1 MPATALK
8 HLAKK
13 AKISLDRAEH
23 LWDKSKE
30 IVDAEYP
37 YDKKDER
44 YWALRMGITKKMMGL
59 GEQLSFSDFLAL
71 QEAAVG
77 SEPSYEPVD
86 VERAIAAL
94 NKHAKNALWMLHDDT
109 PLYRGDR
116 SIKVVDAMKKTGF
129 AMVDTSATERKSE
142 NTSNYYTVILDNHPD
157 RGDFPKRSRSF
168 IGSTSYQRSKG
179 YLGWESNA
187 HPMVMIPY
195 DDTKIGLV
203 NQEDMWDTVITLFGS
218 REDIESANSSFEYMG
233 LKPNIEDFEKCAS
246 RLKQGDSGAL
256 EQFRK
261 GFGAHKSEKY
271 AKTFMDEIWKA
282 YSAASTGHTAHTT
295 KTLPRPLKKTEVW
308 VGGKV
313 ILIDYEMWKKMRAA
327 LK

>member
-77 SEPSYEPVD
+77 SQPSYKPVE

-94 NKHAKNALWMLHDDT
+94 NKHAKNALWMLHDNT

-116 SIKVVDAMKKTGF
+116 SEAVTRAMNKTGF
-129 AMVDTSATERKSE
+129 LMVDTSATERKSE
-142 NTSNYYTVILDNHPD
+142 NTSNYYTVILDNHPY

-168 IGSTSYQRSKG
+168 IGSTNFNRSKG
-179 YLGWESNA
+179 YHGWSSDRG
-187 HPMVMIPY
+187 PMVMIPY

-203 NQEDMWDTVITLFGS
+203 NREDMWDTEITLFGRTESVEAVNDYFS
-218 REDIESANSSFEYMG
+218 RMD
-233 LKPNIEDFEKCAS
+233 LKASIDDFEKFAA
-246 RLKQGDSGAL
+246 RLKNGDSNAI
-256 EQFRK
+256 ERFRK
-261 GFGAHKSEKY
+261 GFGARNAGKY
-271 AKTFMDEIWKA
+271 AQTFMEELWKA
-282 YSAASTGHTAHTT
+282 YSATSTGHTAHTT

-313 ILIDYEMWKKMRAA
+313 ILIDYNMWENMREA
-327 LK
+327 LE

>member
-13 AKISLDRAEH
+13 AKISLDKAEH

-77 SEPSYEPVD
+77 YEPSYKPVE

-94 NKHAKNALWMLHDDT
+94 NKHAKNALWMLHEDT

-116 SIKVVDAMKKTGF
+116 SSVVTKAMEKTGF
-129 AMVDTSATERKSE
+129 LMVDTSATERKSE
-142 NTSNYYTVILDNHPD
+142 NTSNYYTVLLDNHPD

-168 IGSTSYQRSKG
+168 IGSTNFQRSKG
-179 YLGWESNA
+179 YHGWGSDNG
-187 HPMVMIPY
+187 PMVMIPY
-195 DDTKIGLV
+195 DDTKIVLV
-203 NQEDMWDTVITLFGS
+203 NHEDMWDTDITLFG
-218 REDIESANSSFEYMG
+218 RKE
-233 LKPNIEDFEKCAS
+233 NIEGANNHFDYMDLKADIQDFERFAA
-246 RLKQGDSGAL
+246 RLKQGDSDAI
-256 EQFRK
+256 ERFRK
-261 GFGAHKSEKY
+261 CFGTQKAEKY
-271 AKTFMDEIWKA
+271 AKTFMEELWKA

-313 ILIDYEMWKKMRAA
+313 ILIDHNMWKKMRAA

>member
-13 AKISLDRAEH
+13 ANISLDRAEH

-37 YDKKDER
+37 YDKKDKR

-71 QEAAVG
+71 QEEAVG
-77 SEPSYEPVD
+77 SEPAYEPVE

-94 NKHAKNALWMLHDDT
+94 NKHAKNALWMLHDNT

-116 SIKVVDAMKKTGF
+116 SRTAAKALEKTGF
-129 AMVDTSATERKSE
+129 LMVDTSATERKSQ

-168 IGSTSYQRSKG
+168 IGSTNFQYSKDYHDG
-179 YLGWESNA
+179 GPNND
-187 HPMVMIPY
+187 PMVMIPY

-203 NQEDMWDTVITLFGS
+203 NHEDMWDTEITLFG
-218 REDIESANSSFEYMG
+218 RKENIEGVNKLFYNMG
-233 LKPNIEDFEKCAS
+233 LKADIQDFERFAA
-246 RLKQGDSGAL
+246 RLKQGDSDAI
-256 EQFRK
+256 ERFRR
-261 GFGAHKSEKY
+261 GFGPLTAGKY
-271 AKTFMDEIWKA
+271 AKTFMEELWKA

-313 ILIDYEMWKKMRAA
+313 ILIDYNMWKKMRAA